1 MSFIWLR
8 DFRTCPAATVQG
20 LGLLFASSG
29 EGGRQT
35 RFHLPWRLFS
45 VCHLG
50 FSVAVAAE
58 EPTCQSDLELE
69 REKHQDPSFEAVT
82 EFLGVSGGPPLPTG
96 PFTWEES
103 GGVSLCSPV
112 LKFSPLTAQR
122 LPLKWFLHSRER

>member
-69 REKHQDPSFEAVT
+69 REKHQDPCFEAVT
-82 EFLGVSGGPPLPTG
+82 EFLGCQVAPHFQQDPSPGRNL
-96 PFTWEES
+96 EES
-103 GGVSLCSPV
+103 VSCSPV

-122 LPLKWFLHSRER
+122 LPLKWFLHGRER